1 MNKVQL
7 GMFLEQNK
15 NNFLPEDFETARIAL
30 ENCSPKEATT
40 ALVKVP
46 KSPILTTFF
55 ATFFGWLGC
64 DHFYLGQ
71 TGKGIK
77 RILTTVISICLY
89 IGCHFLF
96 TMLNGVLFPIDIADL
111 DIHFWV
117 TATIVQHLGLTVS
130 VIFSIVYMICL
141 FLNLLV
147 ASDNAKRK
155 NAQIFNIKH
164 IVTTGVINERWN
176 IG

>member
-15 NNFLPEDFETARIAL
+15 NNFLPDDFETARTAL
-30 ENCSPKEATT
+30 ENCSPKEATK

-55 ATFFGWLGC
+55 ATFFGWLGF
-64 DHFYLGQ
+64 DHFYIGDI
-71 TGKGIK
+71 GKGIK
-77 RILTTVISICLY
+77 RIVATIISIGLY
-89 IGCHFLF
+89 VGCHFLF
-96 TMLNGVLFPIDIADL
+96 TLLAGDLFPIDIAKL

-117 TATIVQHLGLTVS
+117 TATMVQHLGLTVS
-130 VIFSIVYMICL
+130 AIFSIVYIICL
-141 FLNLLV
+141 FSNLLG